1 MTIALFTS
9 CTSTRKIY
17 KQEVAQRFQEP
28 TKASRL
34 ITRDDLNKL
43 PITVANYLENCGWLG
58 KEIPKNV
65 HLEFSGKFSLKP
77 GKYMNIKSEQYNWF
91 DRPTRIFH
99 MTNLLVSGRHRMD
112 ERGAFMLIKLLSR
125 IKVVDA
131 HGPEMNQ
138 AELVTYLNDMC
149 IIAPGAL
156 IEAPIEWKTV
166 DEHTVKATISEYGNT
181 ISALL
186 YFNEKYELVNF
197 TSNDRFAT
205 SDGKETEQIPWS
217 TPMGDYIEMNGI
229 KVPGY
234 GEAVWNYPDR
244 DFVYAKFD
252 VKEVK
257 WNLKQPVK

>member
-1 MTIALFTS
+1 MATTFIPSLK
-9 CTSTRKIY
+9 STRRIY

-28 TKASRL
+28 IDAPRL
-34 ITRDDLNKL
+34 ITQDDLNKL
-43 PITVANYLENCGWLG
+43 PIPIANYLEHCGWLG
-58 KEIPKNV
+58 KEIPKNF

-77 GKYMNIKSEQYNWF
+77 GKYMNILSEQYNWF
-91 DRPTRIFH
+91 DRPTRIFY
-99 MTNLLVSGRHRMD
+99 MTNPFVSGRHRMD
-112 ERGAFMLIKLLSR
+112 ERGAYMLVKLFGR

-131 HGPEMNQ
+131 FGPEMNH

-156 IEAPIEWKTV
+156 IEAPIIWNTI
-166 DEHTVKATISEYGNT
+166 DEHTVKVTISEFGNT

-205 SDGKETEQIPWS
+205 SDGKNPKQIPWS

-244 DFVYAKFD
+244 NFVYAKFTIE
-252 VKEVK
+252 EVK
-257 WNLKQPVK
+257 WNVKKPVK